1 MKTDKIYKGYVI
13 RTGLIGDF
21 FVGKDGHFF
30 YCCKS
35 LEAAKA
41 AVDLLVD

>member
-1 MKTDKIYKGYVI
+1 MKDTVYKGYVI
-13 RTGLIGDF
+13 RTGLIRDF

-30 YCCKS
+30 YCCNS

-41 AVDLLVD
+41 AIDLLVD